1 MGLDDKMKN
10 KSQDMKGTAKEHLG
24 RATDNEDLEA
34 EGVLDQTKAGFKQ
47 SGEHVKDAAR
57 DAADAARGR

>member
-1 MGLDDKMKN
+1 MGLDDKIKN
-10 KSQDMKGTAKEHLG
+10 TGQDVKGTAKENIG

-34 EGVLDQTKAGFKQ
+34 EGVMDQTKAKFKKA
-47 SGEHVKDAAR
+47 GENVKDAAH